1 MLSRHGILK
10 SKGHIFNISVAKNLK
25 IDSKSSNLI
34 INYVLKNLEKST
46 IELWFAPEFNYA
58 LLAGNEP
65 NRYYYFDQ
73 ELNESRHLAS
83 SGIVKFVQQMGLKD
97 EWLKIDIQLIFNK
110 KTTIWRFPIETISQS
125 EGGFER
131 VYQSSVVVPNWQI
144 QLDPLAEWSVEI
156 NQRII
161 DL

>member
-1 MLSRHGILK
+1 
-10 SKGHIFNISVAKNLK
+10 
-25 IDSKSSNLI
+25 
-34 INYVLKNLEKST
+34 
-46 IELWFAPEFNYA
+46 
-58 LLAGNEP
+58 
-65 NRYYYFDQ
+65 
-73 ELNESRHLAS
+73 
-83 SGIVKFVQQMGLKD
+83 
-97 EWLKIDIQLIFNK
+97 LKIDIQLIFNK